1 MAAEN
6 GPDAVSIGE
15 VARLAGVHE
24 SSIYRR
30 CGTQEHVI
38 LDALLSFSSQHLPI
52 PDSGSVRKDL
62 IEFARS
68 IATYQAGPQG
78 IALAR
83 AMAVADDDSV
93 LASSRIEFWQSRFE
107 LARVMIDRAVARGEV
122 PETVDAAMALE
133 ALIAPAHFRALLTH
147 QPIDEPFLERVVDQL
162 LQGIGRYEPR
172 SRA

>member
-30 CGTQEHVI
+30 WETREHVI
-38 LDALLSFSSQHLPI
+38 LHALLSFSSQHLPI

-83 AMAVADDDSV
+83 AMAALMTIRCWQAVG
-93 LASSRIEFWQSRFE
+93 SSSGSH
-107 LARVMIDRAVARGEV
+107 D
-122 PETVDAAMALE
+122 
-133 ALIAPAHFRALLTH
+133 
-147 QPIDEPFLERVVDQL
+147 
-162 LQGIGRYEPR
+162 
-172 SRA
+172 